1 LEEDQRG
8 ASRIAAGNL
17 KRIHSYAKRA
27 ATSDRSITTAIVF
40 NVDCIAASAVHDDIP
55 WLQRN
60 PGVVVLPA
68 LSDFLPVDHDENVS
82 SFRLDA

>member
-27 ATSDRSITTAIVF
+27 AASDRSITTAIVF
-40 NVDCIAASAVHDDIP
+40 NVDCVAASAVADDIP
-55 WLQRN
+55 WL
-60 PGVVVLPA
+60 
-68 LSDFLPVDHDENVS
+68 
-82 SFRLDA
+82 